1 MDIRRAVYDYVLSEW
16 DDQTRSDAYV
26 GKPATYGRGVLGDF

>member
-1 MDIRRAVYDYVLSEW
+1 MDVRRAMHDQVRTEW

-26 GKPATYGRGVLGDF
+26 GKPATDDRGVLGDF